1 MLTHCAITYATA
13 ATLQMGQQMAVASLI
28 VRDYGRVLPS
38 LAVCLRRVHR
48 PAKHAALHHYP
59 HLIGRNVICLVPF
72 LWRQAFYPEKVAELT
87 TQECDR
93 PVIGRVARAAHFREI
108 IEASVSIEL
117 PPELDSLVHG
127 MRDQFKKP
135 CFKLPAKPR
144 KRSDR
149 RTSQASLRRFGGILP
164 LIAGPAQRSMTITG
178 LLFSAHPHSRGTAA

>member
-1 MLTHCAITYATA
+1 M
-13 ATLQMGQQMAVASLI
+13 S
-28 VRDYGRVLPS
+28 
-38 LAVCLRRVHR
+38 VCLRRVHR
-48 PAKHAALHHYP
+48 PAKHAALHHYL

-93 PVIGRVARAAHFREI
+93 PVIGRGARAAHFREI

-144 KRSDR
+144 KGSDR
-149 RTSQASLRRFGGILP
+149 RASQSGF
-164 LIAGPAQRSMTITG
+164 
-178 LLFSAHPHSRGTAA
+178 TAL